1 MWPCQEDL
9 ARDPAALTLPF
20 LAASRGPP
28 HWETSGRLPG
38 GALGLTCVC
47 DMFSCSVISTLRNRE
62 QGAADRSYCTL
73 LDCLCAWGRV
83 GHVLELVCDWLPEE
97 CPQGKVRSC
106 PGSRS
111 AGGAAGGAD
120 ALLGLGCQC
129 VALLL
134 SG

>member
-1 MWPCQEDL
+1 MAVSGGLGTGPGGTD
-9 ARDPAALTLPF
+9 APLPGC
-20 LAASRGPP
+20 LQGSSSLGDKR
-28 HWETSGRLPG
+28 ETAG

-97 CPQGKVRSC
+97 SPQGKVRSC